1 MKTMCPAENEKLK
14 TRFHTKTNKILLHY
28 KEIFS
33 NVPLQRSDYFDRGF
47 SLVYLEFRILNQ
59 YYYQSYFS
67 EFNSSTSYC
76 WLILTVI
83 P

>member
-1 MKTMCPAENEKLK
+1 MKTMCPAGNEKLK

-33 NVPLQRSDYFDRGF
+33 NVPLPRSDYFDRGF
-47 SLVYLEFRILNQ
+47 RLVYLEFRILNQ